1 MATCWGNMKIPA
13 LRVIFDRSA
22 FHETGY
28 QQLLNSRLK
37 DLCRR
42 GRIRVFHTPTFLAE
56 TLDAYGSARQSAAD
70 WQNHLQFA
78 LAICNGGIFLEKE
91 EIWHEEL
98 VAGHGTFAR
107 HLLPERPNKN
117 YDSRPRL
124 MARLRELVR
133 TGDLEHEWS
142 ETEAIRID
150 NWQKKR
156 NQRRILLDAREE
168 VARIRK
174 EQRITEPLADYS
186 FAEFCDSTFVHTGK
200 ELMDLLC
207 ARRAAGL
214 ADQWAQRPARFP
226 FYTEFIKGFLYAGYH
241 AMVEVNDRIDV
252 NAQADF
258 EQLAYLTWADIVVSN
273 DQRFFRQAFEAI
285 WEPRGKRLETSE
297 SFAALVDRLAS

>member
-1 MATCWGNMKIPA
+1 MKIPA

-22 FHETGY
+22 FHEPGY

-56 TLDAYGSARQSAAD
+56 TLDAYGSAKQSAAD

-98 VAGHGTFAR
+98 VAGRGTFAR
-107 HLLPERPNKN
+107 RLLPERPNKN

-133 TGDLEHEWS
+133 TGDLEREWS

-156 NQRRILLDAREE
+156 NQKRILLDARTE

-174 EQRITEPLADYS
+174 EQQITEPLTAYS
-186 FAEFCDSTFVHTGK
+186 FAEFCDSTFLRTGR
-200 ELMDLLC
+200 ELMDLVC
-207 ARRAAGL
+207 TRRAAAL
-214 ADQWAQRPARFP
+214 ADQWAQCPVRFP
-226 FYTEFIKGFLYAGYH
+226 FYTAFVEGFLYAGYH
-241 AMVEVNDRIDV
+241 SMVEVNDRIDV

-258 EQLAYLTWADIVVSN
+258 EQLAYLTRADIVVSN
-273 DQRFFRQAFEAI
+273 DQRFFRKAFEAI
-285 WEPRGKRLETSE
+285 WKPGGKRLETSD
-297 SFAALVDRLAS
+297 SFAVLVDRLAT